1 MFTFLQI
8 DSYIFY
14 KLIHT
19 CWKKCQIFAGNY
31 KVMYNILFVYK
42 KMKQVCTN
50 VYQCEGG
57 GDY

>member
-8 DSYIFY
+8 DSYMLKNYIFFD
-14 KLIHT
+14 
-19 CWKKCQIFAGNY
+19 KCHIFAGNY

>member
-8 DSYIFY
+8 DSYMLKNYIFFD
-14 KLIHT
+14 
-19 CWKKCQIFAGNY
+19 KCQIFAGNY